1 MENIKVVKDKKE
13 LEEFL
18 QRFDKDENT
27 LIYNKVL
34 HDNYSLDFN
43 EKISTDFYANDEQ
56 TEVSQE
62 YIPLEYVKASKRIIN
77 EYYSE
82 IAEFVIAEPYLYVS
96 FIIPGIE
103 QKVYE
108 IEIYVDREPMFESQ
122 YIQTRLS
129 EKNITR
135 NKLIKIK

>member
-1 MENIKVVKDKKE
+1 MKNIKVVKNKKE
-13 LEEFL
+13 LEDFL
-18 QRFDKDENT
+18 QRFDKNENT

-34 HDNYSLDFN
+34 HDNYSLEFN
-43 EKISTDFYANDEQ
+43 EKLSIDFYANDEQ
-56 TEVSQE
+56 TEISQE
-62 YIPLEYVKASKRIIN
+62 FIPLEYVKASKRIVN

-82 IAEFVIAEPYLYVS
+82 IAEFVINNPYLYVS
-96 FIIPGIE
+96 FNIPGIE

-108 IEIYVDREPMFESQ
+108 IEIYVDREPVFESQ

-135 NKLIKIK
+135 NELVID